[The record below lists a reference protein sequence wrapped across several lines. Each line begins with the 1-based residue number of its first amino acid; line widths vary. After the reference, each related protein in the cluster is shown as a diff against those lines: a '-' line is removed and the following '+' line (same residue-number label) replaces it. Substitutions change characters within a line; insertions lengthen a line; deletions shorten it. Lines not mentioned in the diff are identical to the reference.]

1 MDAQTKRVRQTYI
14 GDTLYI
20 VESLQSD
27 TATETAYNKIKRLI
41 LSNANAPK
49 KLSETTQ
56 LSSKIDSTSL
66 K

>member
-1 MDAQTKRVRQTYI
+1 MDAPTKRVRQTYI

-41 LSNANAPK
+41 LSNAPK

-56 LSSKIDSTSL
+56 LSSEIDSTSL

>member
-1 MDAQTKRVRQTYI
+1 MDTPTKRVRQNYI
-14 GDTLYI
+14 GANLYI

-41 LSNANAPK
+41 LSNANAPE

-56 LSSKIDSTSL
+56 LSSKIDSTSS